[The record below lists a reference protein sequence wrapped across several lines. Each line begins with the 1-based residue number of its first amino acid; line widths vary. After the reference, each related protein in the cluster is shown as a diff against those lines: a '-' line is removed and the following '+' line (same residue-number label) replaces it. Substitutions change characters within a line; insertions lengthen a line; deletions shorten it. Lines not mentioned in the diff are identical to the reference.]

1 MTEPAP
7 VSFGGGLFKKR
18 KKKGGATTKSR
29 RQQAE
34 PVVAPK
40 DSDGTDICIYIDM
53 KHLHFSTPY
62 LYFSKIDVVDEWL
75 CLRQT
80 AELHLQWRCVFV
92 HAWFVRRTDYKLV
105 CIYPIKLST
114 VLALSLCLSNVFRD
128 VSAAAAA
135 IVLSCT
141 YTNPPSLHRSECLK
155 SVGLYRQHR
164 DRALCLF

>member
-1 MTEPAP
+1 MTEQAP

-62 LYFSKIDVVDEWL
+62 LYFSKIDVVNEWL

-92 HAWFVRRTDYKLV
+92 HTWFVRRTEYKLV
-105 CIYPIKLST
+105 CIYPSNSAPSSLWLS
-114 VLALSLCLSNVFRD
+114 
-128 VSAAAAA
+128 VSAMFS
-135 IVLSCT
+135 VM
-141 YTNPPSLHRSECLK
+141 SLL
-155 SVGLYRQHR
+155 L
-164 DRALCLF
+164 LLLLFYPAPIPTPLLFTEANV